1 MLFDVGR
8 YDLLLDLL
16 ADWLI
21 QDIERKAA
29 AEQMCAD
36 ATSIDQPLGAGARGA
51 RVGRLGARIEWP
63 SVRVERKSPKPMNG
77 QAIPERCSK
86 RGPALR
92 IRWKPCQQPERL
104 RFPNTWRPAFR

>member
-21 QDIERKAA
+21 QDIEREAA

-36 ATSIDQPLGAGARGA
+36 ATSIDQPLGAALEAPASVALARESS
-51 RVGRLGARIEWP
+51 GRAFGLRGNHP
-63 SVRVERKSPKPMNG
+63 S
-77 QAIPERCSK
+77 
-86 RGPALR
+86 L
-92 IRWKPCQQPERL
+92 
-104 RFPNTWRPAFR
+104 